1 MATKLLQVR
10 IDEELLKEFKIKLLK
25 EDRKIKE
32 VIEKLIKEYLDTLYL
47 NLGTDEE
54 TGEDLTLTF

>member
-1 MATKLLQVR
+1 MEKKEKLLQVK

-32 VIEKLIKEYLDTLYL
+32 VIEKLVKMYI
-47 NLGTDEE
+47 NDEVWLE
-54 TGEDLTLTF
+54 EEIPF